1 MSNSAEGIKKPGD
14 GKKRDQFSSKFGFI
28 LAAAGSAVGL
38 GNLWRFPYQVGSN
51 GGGAFVLIY
60 LICIIFIGGSIMLAE
75 MAIGR
80 SGKSNAVES
89 YAKISKKF
97 AAVGYW
103 AIAATFALFAF
114 YAIIGGW
121 TIFYVVQTITGR
133 LIGLPPDQLGATFG
147 GLLGSPYQMLLY
159 QVIFLIM
166 TGYVVSKGISGGIE
180 KYCRV
185 LMPALFIMM
194 IILAVRAV
202 TLPGAME
209 GVIWYLKPDFSQIT
223 GSTIVSAVGQAF
235 FSLSLGAGGMITYA
249 SYLRDDENLGTTAVS
264 VTIADTSVA
273 LLAGLIIMPAVF
285 AFGLEPGE
293 GAGLAFITLP
303 HVFGQLPM
311 GVVFATVFFLLL
323 LVAALTSSIAMLE
336 TITTLVVEKSGMNRN
351 KTSWLAVLIVFI
363 LGIPPLM
370 SFGAWSHITFAGK
383 NLFDIYDYFVSNI
396 TLPTVGLLTAILVGY
411 IWKKED
417 VMVEVTGHGKFTGK
431 IYDVW
436 YFIIKFVAPV
446 VLTLIALTSLGII
459 KI

>member
-1 MSNSAEGIKKPGD
+1 MSNSGDEIKITAD
-14 GKKRDQFSSKFGFI
+14 GKKRDQFGSKFGFI

-51 GGGAFVLIY
+51 GGGAFVMIY
-60 LICIIFIGGSIMLAE
+60 LLIIIIIGASIMLAE

-80 SGKSNAVES
+80 SGKANAVES
-89 YAKISKKF
+89 YRKISDKF
-97 AAVGYW
+97 QFVGYW
-103 AIAATFALFAF
+103 AIAATALLFAF

-121 TIFYVVQTITGR
+121 TIFYVVQTVSGR
-133 LIGLPPDQLGATFG
+133 LIGLPADQLGATFG
-147 GLLGSPYQMLLY
+147 GLLGSPYQMLIY
-159 QVIFLIM
+159 QILFLVM
-166 TGYVVSKGISGGIE
+166 TGFVVSKGISGGIE
-180 KYCRV
+180 KYCKV
-185 LMPALFIMM
+185 LMPALFVMM
-194 IILAVRAV
+194 IILAIRAI
-202 TLPGAME
+202 TLPGAIE

-223 GSTIVSAVGQAF
+223 GNTIVSAMGQAF

-249 SYLRDDENLGTTAVS
+249 SYLKDDDNIGSTSVAV
-264 VTIADTSVA
+264 VVADTSVA

-303 HVFGQLPM
+303 HVFGQMPL
-311 GVVFATVFFLLL
+311 GVVFASVFFLLL
-323 LVAALTSSIAMLE
+323 LVAALTSSIAMME
-336 TITTLVVEKSGMNRN
+336 TIVTLLVEKTKSTRS
-351 KTSWLAVLIVFI
+351 KISWMTIAAVFV

-370 SFGAWSHITFAGK
+370 SFGAWSNVTLGGK

-396 TLPTVGLLTAILVGY
+396 TLPAVGLLTAILVGY

-417 VMVEVTGHGKFTGK
+417 VMAEVTSHGRFNNK

-446 VLTLIALTSLGII
+446 VLGVIMLTSLGII
-459 KI
+459 KM